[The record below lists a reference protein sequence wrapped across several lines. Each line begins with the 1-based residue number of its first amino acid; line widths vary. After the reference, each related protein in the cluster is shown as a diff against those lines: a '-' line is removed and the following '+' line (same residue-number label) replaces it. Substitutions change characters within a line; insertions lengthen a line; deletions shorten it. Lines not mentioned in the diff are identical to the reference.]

1 MNWPLVAIHAIVLK
15 TGKVLVM
22 DGWQTPNQAQLFD
35 PATQSMTPVPNGLGL
50 DLFCVG
56 NATLADGRVL
66 LVGGDSSATHSIDA
80 TTIFDP
86 STGQWTAGPRLNIP
100 RWYPT
105 VTELGDGRMVTISGQ
120 ISTNTWA
127 DTPEIY
133 DPANNTWTLLS
144 KISTS
149 QVNEQEYPLSFLL
162 PSGNIV
168 TIGVETGQSYVL
180 DPVAQTWTAVGGST
194 LMNGTAVEYRPGQI
208 LYSGGGTPLNSA
220 NPAQASSEVIDFSSA
235 TPTWQATGSMNS
247 PRYTHTLTVLPDGK
261 VLAVG
266 GSTVMDDIYPT
277 KAVLSSEEWD
287 PATGAWTTLA
297 SMQVP
302 RMYHSTA
309 VLLPDGRVL
318 VAGGGHD
325 ESITSPGE
333 YSAQFYSPPYLF
345 QGPRPMITS
354 APASATYGSTMT
366 VQTPDAASIAS
377 AALVSLGADTHTLDM
392 NQHFV
397 PLSFT
402 PGSGALNVQVPTSSS
417 VAPPG
422 YYMLFILNGAG
433 VPSVAKIVQITANNQ
448 PPTVNI
454 TAPTAGATVAG
465 ASVALSA
472 AASGPV
478 GVSAVQFLVDG
489 SPVGPRLTAPPY
501 TTSWDSTTVP
511 NGVHTIGAQA
521 TSTSGIT
528 STATPVS
535 VTVSNPG
542 PAGPSIDSKVSAEGH
557 GTVTTPAFGTT
568 QPGDVLVAFGSSDGP
583 PSSPQTLSVS
593 GAGLT
598 WSLVKRA
605 NAQAGTTEVWTAKA
619 SSQLSNVT
627 ITSTQ
632 TRASYDQSLT
642 IIAFRGSRGIG
653 AAAAASAGSG
663 APSVSL
669 TTTAPA
675 SWVFGS
681 GNDYDNSI
689 ARTVG
694 NGQTLAYQWLDT
706 VSGDT
711 YWVQSQSAPTPA
723 TGTSVTINDTAPTTD
738 RWNLAAVE
746 VLAS

>member
-15 TGKVLVM
+15 TGKVLLM
-22 DGWQTPNQAQLFD
+22 DGWQTPNQTQVFD

-56 NATLADGRVL
+56 NATLPDGRVL
-66 LVGGDSSATHSIDA
+66 LIGGDSSVTHSIDA
-80 TTIFDP
+80 TSIFDP
-86 STGQWTAGPRLNIP
+86 SNGQWTAGPHMNIP

-105 VTELGDGRMVTISGQ
+105 LTELGDGRMVAISGE

-133 DPANNTWTLLS
+133 DPASNVWTRLS
-144 KISTS
+144 NVNTS
-149 QVNEQEYPLSFLL
+149 QVHESEYPLSYLL
-162 PSGNIV
+162 PSGKIV

-180 DPVAQTWTAVGGST
+180 DPVAQTWTAGGGST
-194 LMNGTAVEYRPGQI
+194 LMNGTAAEYRPGQI

-220 NPAQASSEVIDFSSA
+220 NPAQASAEVIDFNSA
-235 TPTWQATGSMNS
+235 NPTWQATGSMNS

-266 GSTVMDDIYPT
+266 GSTVMDDIYPS
-277 KAVLSSEEWD
+277 KAVMSSEEWD

-345 QGPRPMITS
+345 QGARPTITS

-397 PLSFT
+397 PLNFT
-402 PGSGALNVQVPTSSS
+402 AGPGALNVQVPTSPS

-433 VPSVAKIVQITANNQ
+433 VPSVASMVQITANNQ

-454 TAPTAGATVAG
+454 TAPTPGATVSG
-465 ASVALSA
+465 TSVALSA
-472 AASGPV
+472 TASGPV

-501 TTSWDSTTVP
+501 TTSWDTTTVP
-511 NGVHTIGAQA
+511 NGVHTIDAQA
-521 TSTSGIT
+521 TSTSGVVGK
-528 STATPVS
+528 ATPVS
-535 VTVSNPG
+535 VTVSNPVS
-542 PAGPSIDSKVSAEGH
+542 AGPTIDSKVSAEGH
-557 GTVTTPAFGTT
+557 GTVTTPAFSTG
-568 QPGDVLVAFGSSDGP
+568 QPGDVLVAFASSDGP
-583 PSSPQTLSVS
+583 RSSPQTLSVS
-593 GAGLT
+593 GGELT

-605 NAQAGTTEVWTAKA
+605 NAQPGTTEIWTSTAP
-619 SSQLSNVT
+619 SQLSSVT
-627 ITSTQ
+627 VTSTQ
-632 TRASYDQSLT
+632 QSANYDQSLNV
-642 IIAFRGSRGIG
+642 IAFNGARGVG

-675 SWVFGS
+675 SRVFGS
-681 GNDYDNSI
+681 GNDWDNPI

-706 VSGDT
+706 VTGDT
-711 YWVQSQSAPTPA
+711 YWVQSQSASTPA
-723 TGTSVTINDTAPTTD
+723 SGTTVIINDTAPTTD

-746 VLAS
+746 ILAS